1 MSRRALITI
10 GLSLLVLT
18 ACAGSDGSDV
28 TAPDGPAVFLRNLAY
43 EPVEITV
50 QSGETVTW
58 VWDDGG
64 TAHDVVGE
72 GFRSELITG
81 GTFSHTFE
89 DQGTY
94 PYICSIHPNMVGT
107 VIVEGSG

>member
-1 MSRRALITI
+1 MTRRVLVTL

-18 ACAGSDGSDV
+18 ACGGTDGTDA

-43 EPVEITV
+43 DPVEITI

-64 TAHDVVGE
+64 TGHNVVGE

-89 DQGTY
+89 DPGTY
-94 PYICSIHPNMVGT
+94 TYMCRIHPNMVGT